1 MQCILKNSYI
11 KFCSVYQGRTALVST
26 HFLYF
31 PGKINRYLENT
42 FPATYVVVCDFF
54 EYILSISNNTHS
66 FTILL
71 PYILIARYFQK
82 VFLFKVC
89 ILFGITS
96 DQFWPENQNRHKNK
110 TVNHLSEK
118 KSPRIMWWNWIGERS
133 LETFLTFIY
142 S

>member
-1 MQCILKNSYI
+1 MFLMVKDNYILEYATKLFYLCEKLCNVECILKNSYI
-11 KFCSVYQGRTALVST
+11 NFIMCA

-31 PGKINRYLENT
+31 PGKINRYSENK
-42 FPATYVVVCDFF
+42 FPATYFVVCDFF
-54 EYILSISNNTHS
+54 EYILSISNKTHT

-96 DQFWPENQNRHKNK
+96 DQF
-110 TVNHLSEK
+110 
-118 KSPRIMWWNWIGERS
+118 
-133 LETFLTFIY
+133 
-142 S
+142 